1 MSVFRFKKFNVV
13 NERSAMKVNTD
24 GVLLG
29 AVMTIRPSD
38 RRLLDI
44 GTGTGTIALMAAQRV
59 MGIPDQVGDDGVKI
73 EDDGVMVEDDRV
85 MVGDDRV
92 MVGDDGVMVEDDGVK
107 VGDDGVMVED
117 SVPGGVVIDAIDI
130 DEPSATEGIP
140 DQVGD
145 DGVKVE
151 DDGMKIGDDGVM
163 VEDDGV
169 KVGDDGVKGIPDQV
183 GDDRVKVGDD
193 RVKVGDDRVKVE
205 DDGVMVEDDVPGG
218 VVIDAIDIDEPSAAE
233 AAANFGNSPWAAAL
247 KAHLASLVDFAVGMH
262 SQPGY
267 DLIFSNPP
275 YFDNALQAPEERRNA
290 ARHTSTGL
298 SYREILDF
306 ASVHLTE
313 QGRVALVLP
322 ADTER
327 ELTRHARM
335 SGLHLYK
342 ITRIRTV
349 PRKSP
354 TRIIA
359 EFSRQRTDSPEDI
372 ILTIQ
377 TEGQYTQE
385 YLSLTKEFYLFA

>member
-1 MSVFRFKKFNVV
+1 MLDSEPFVCLRVDKFDDPYLFKSLIISNIDDKILMSVFRFKKFNVV

-59 MGIPDQVGDDGVKI
+59 MGIPDQVGDDGVK
-73 EDDGVMVEDDRV
+73 
-85 MVGDDRV
+85 
-92 MVGDDGVMVEDDGVK
+92 

-117 SVPGGVVIDAIDI
+117 S
-130 DEPSATEGIP
+130 
-140 DQVGD
+140 
-145 DGVKVE
+145 
-151 DDGMKIGDDGVM
+151 
-163 VEDDGV
+163 
-169 KVGDDGVKGIPDQV
+169 
-183 GDDRVKVGDD
+183 
-193 RVKVGDDRVKVE
+193 
-205 DDGVMVEDDVPGG
+205 VPGG

-247 KAHLASLVDFAVGMH
+247 KAHLTSLEDFAVGMH
-262 SQPGY
+262 SQSGY
-267 DLIFSNPP
+267 DLIFSNPT

-335 SGLHLYK
+335 CGLHLYK

-377 TEGQYTQE
+377 NEGQYTQE